1 MAVLP
6 IRVFPDPILKEKAA
20 PVEGATPEV
29 SAFVDD
35 LVDTMRNAPGGV
47 GIAAPQVGVP
57 WRIIAVDVSAHRR
70 GSREPNHGLLV
81 LLNPEILAMGGQQV
95 VREGCMSVPE
105 YTANVRRAE
114 WVLVDALDR
123 EESAGAHF
131 REEFQTEAGE
141 ALRDDRNWCFTS
153 AWEHGDPPIRHAEPL
168 RFTAVALQERDYR

>member
-35 LVDTMRNAPGGV
+35 LVATMRNAPGGV

-123 EESAGAHF
+123 EGARTIIEAVGFESVAIQHEMDHLDGLLFLDRVASVKNDLF
-131 REEFQTEAGE
+131 R
-141 ALRDDRNWCFTS
+141 RRKN
-153 AWEHGDPPIRHAEPL
+153 R
-168 RFTAVALQERDYR
+168 

>member
-6 IRVFPDPILKEKAA
+6 VRVFPDQVLKEKAA
-20 PVEGATPEV
+20 PVERATAEV
-29 SAFVDD
+29 SALVDD
-35 LVDTMRNAPGGV
+35 LIDTMRNAPGGV
-47 GIAAPQVGVP
+47 GIAAPQVGAP
-57 WRIIAVDVSAHRR
+57 LRIIVVDVSAHRR

-123 EESAGAHF
+123 HGE
-131 REEFQTEAGE
+131 RTIIEAFGFE
-141 ALRDDRNWCFTS
+141 
-153 AWEHGDPPIRHAEPL
+153 
-168 RFTAVALQERDYR
+168 AVAIQHEMDHLDGILFLDRVASAKNDLFRRKKHR

>member
-1 MAVLP
+1 MAVFP

-57 WRIIAVDVSAHRR
+57 WRVIAVDVSAHRR

-123 EESAGAHF
+123 EGV
-131 REEFQTEAGE
+131 RTVIEAVGFE
-141 ALRDDRNWCFTS
+141 
-153 AWEHGDPPIRHAEPL
+153 
-168 RFTAVALQERDYR
+168 AVAIQHEMDHLDGLLFLDRVASAKNDLFRRRKPRQG